1 MLRRA
6 KVIDVPQIVNLINFW
21 AAKNE
26 MLSRSQL
33 QVYNSIRDYVV
44 IEENEKIIGVGALH
58 VVWCDLAE
66 IRSLAIA
73 PERIKNGLG
82 SKIVNFLLDDA
93 KSLEMPVVFT
103 LTYKPV
109 FFEKLGFNQID
120 KKELPHKVWKDCLSC
135 PKFPDC
141 DEIALVRSLVE

>member
-6 KVIDVPQIVNLINFW
+6 KVIDVPQIVNLINLW
-21 AAKNE
+21 AAQNE

-58 VVWCDLAE
+58 VVWSDLSE

-109 FFEKLGFNQID
+109 FFEKLGFTQID

-141 DEIALVRSLVE
+141 DEIALVRSLVG